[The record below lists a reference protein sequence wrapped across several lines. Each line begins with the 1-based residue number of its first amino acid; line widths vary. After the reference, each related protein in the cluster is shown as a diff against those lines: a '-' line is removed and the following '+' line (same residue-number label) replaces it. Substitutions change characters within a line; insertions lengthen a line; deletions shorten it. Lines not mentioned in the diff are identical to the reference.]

1 MSDQEKHTDRQTPT
15 SRVWREIALTVGG
28 IVGLICILAT
38 LAAMLFGVKPLIFR
52 SGSMSPEITTGS
64 LALSHNVP
72 ATELKVGDIISVE
85 NAQGTR
91 ITHRVHEI
99 QQKSGDTVI
108 VMLKGDANQDPD
120 VEPYVITHADRVFTS
135 VGGLGY
141 AVAWLSNPAAI
152 FLGGAFV
159 GALLMI
165 VVRPTIKKDDS
176 DDDRRPGTRSPID
189 DAITTEFVPVIESKV
204 EPISPTQRFSSPSAR
219 SLLAITAAAVS
230 VFALTQATGTSAAF
244 TDSATAKSGTLS
256 SATKVLP
263 AISSISASNA
273 GAGGTQWCVMNW
285 PHLGYGFTYYIGV
298 YLNNTGNP
306 VWETTRDPGVS
317 AATGTNVTV
326 SVGSSETE
334 YSGST
339 RYFTTRIYTV
349 NRYSGERSSDWR
361 GQEIKRRG
369 IFYEGTC
376 NGYKDSISGASLEGS
391 FGDLN
396 ARMAAPTQTTSTT
409 APTTVS
415 MPPNTS
421 TSTGTGTGT
430 SEPAT
435 TTIPVPSP
443 QPSIG
448 STTTPATT
456 SSTTTTLS
464 LAPTTA
470 VTTTA
475 TDTALGT
482 SAQSQSRDYAAALM
496 RSPETSQTA
505 LVISNKNGDEVKR
518 IPVSAS
524 ATFEWDSS
532 TDTLWIVDGGQLYKA
547 SGSTWSKTS
556 VDPTSSEVPA
566 DIAALVE

>member
-15 SRVWREIALTVGG
+15 SRVWREIALTAGA

-38 LAAMLFGVKPLIFR
+38 LAAMLFGVKPLVFR

-99 QQKSGDTVI
+99 RQESGDTVI
-108 VMLKGDANQDPD
+108 VTLKGDANQDPD
-120 VEPYVITHADRVFTS
+120 IEPYVITHADRVFTS

-165 VVRPTIKKDDS
+165 VIRPTIKKDDS
-176 DDDRRPGTRSPID
+176 DDDRGPGTGSPID
-189 DAITTEFVPVIESKV
+189 DAVTTEFVPVIESKV
-204 EPISPTQRFSSPSAR
+204 EPISPTQRFSIPSAR

-244 TDSATAKSGTLS
+244 TDTATAKSGTLS

-263 AISSISASNA
+263 TISSISASNA

-376 NGYKDSISGASLEGS
+376 NGNKESISGASLEGS

-396 ARMAAPTQTTSTT
+396 ARMAVPTQTTSTT
-409 APTTVS
+409 TPTTTVSSSSSTSTTEPGTTTTPLASTQTSTTTAAAPTT
-415 MPPNTS
+415 TAAS
-421 TSTGTGTGT
+421 TS
-430 SEPAT
+430 
-435 TTIPVPSP
+435 
-443 QPSIG
+443 PSITA
-448 STTTPATT
+448 TTTPATVT
-456 SSTTTTLS
+456 ETTLGAS
-464 LAPTTA
+464 ER
-470 VTTTA
+470 
-475 TDTALGT
+475 
-482 SAQSQSRDYAAALM
+482 SQSGDYSAALV
-496 RSPETSQTA
+496 RSTDTSQTA
-505 LVISNKNGDEVKR
+505 IVISGADGDELKR
-518 IPVSAS
+518 LS
-524 ATFEWDSS
+524 ATASTRYKWDSS
-532 TDTLWIVDGGQLYKA
+532 TDTLWIVESGQLYKA
-547 SGSTWSKTS
+547 SGSSWTKTS
-556 VDPTSSEVPA
+556 VDPTSSDVPA